1 MKLRFQAR
9 TALTLF
15 FIAMFSYVVL
25 NSWDMPIQARMYPWA
40 IGLLALA
47 LLAWQ
52 LVREILPDSEAE
64 PQSRETGVDLD
75 FTDAEASREGKLR
88 ALELFGWLYGFA
100 ALLWLIGFFIAVPLM
115 VFAYML
121 RHRETLVLTIS
132 LPLGSGL
139 GTWFIFGNFLHL
151 PFPPG
156 VVWEMLGWV

>member
-1 MKLRFQAR
+1 MGLRFQAR
-9 TALTLF
+9 TVLTLF
-15 FIAMFSYVVL
+15 FIAGFGYVVL
-25 NSWDMPIQARMYPWA
+25 NSWNMPIQARMYPWA
-40 IGLLALA
+40 IGLVALA

-52 LVREILPDSEAE
+52 LLREVMPAAE
-64 PQSRETGVDLD
+64 EESRETGVDLD
-75 FTDAEASREGKLR
+75 FTDVEASKEGRLR

-115 VFAYML
+115 VFLYML

-139 GTWFIFGNFLHL
+139 GTWFIFGDFLHL

-156 VVWEMLGWV
+156 IVWEMLGWV